1 MVWWTM
7 QRMQTFRSG
16 GDGSTREARSQCNLQ
31 RLVAKPRASGAP
43 VGSSKGAKKQRN
55 RANQR
60 QAAKAGTLQK
70 AEAVLEWEEVVV
82 K

>member
-1 MVWWTM
+1 M
-7 QRMQTFRSG
+7 
-16 GDGSTREARSQCNLQ
+16 
-31 RLVAKPRASGAP
+31 
-43 VGSSKGAKKQRN
+43 GSSKGAKKQRN